1 MSRKDPEERRA
12 YNAAYEAT
20 NREKI
25 NARKAAYRA
34 ANIGKVRA
42 QRAASWLAG
51 KEKYAAYAE
60 AYRQT
65 PEAKSHMKAH
75 MKAYR
80 QTPEFKAKRNTQ
92 LKERLSTDIQF
103 KMQENLRSRLYGA
116 IRGTRKAGSA
126 IRDLGCSLVELK
138 ARLELLFQP
147 GMTWDNWS
155 LDGWHID
162 HIKPLSSFDLTDRE
176 QFKRA
181 CHFSNLQPLWAIENL
196 SKGAK
201 HPNELGILI

>member
-75 MKAYR
+75 GDYKATEGGDR
-80 QTPEFKAKRNTQ
+80 VGSF
-92 LKERLSTDIQF
+92 LKS
-103 KMQENLRSRLYGA
+103 
-116 IRGTRKAGSA
+116 
-126 IRDLGCSLVELK
+126 CV
-138 ARLELLFQP
+138 
-147 GMTWDNWS
+147 
-155 LDGWHID
+155 
-162 HIKPLSSFDLTDRE
+162 
-176 QFKRA
+176 
-181 CHFSNLQPLWAIENL
+181 
-196 SKGAK
+196 
-201 HPNELGILI
+201 